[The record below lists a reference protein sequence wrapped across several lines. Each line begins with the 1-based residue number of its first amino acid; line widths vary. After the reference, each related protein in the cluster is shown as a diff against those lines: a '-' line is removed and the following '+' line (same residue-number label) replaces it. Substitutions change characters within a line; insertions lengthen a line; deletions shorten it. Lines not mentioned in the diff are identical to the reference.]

1 MNAIDEGEELE
12 DLDDLDGLNL
22 DSIDLGSFGEEEILE
37 DVDDIDG
44 LEELDGDEDDLNLDT
59 LLGAVEADALAS
71 KDEEK

>member
-1 MNAIDEGEELE
+1 M
-12 DLDDLDGLNL
+12 
-22 DSIDLGSFGEEEILE
+22 
-37 DVDDIDG
+37 DDIDG